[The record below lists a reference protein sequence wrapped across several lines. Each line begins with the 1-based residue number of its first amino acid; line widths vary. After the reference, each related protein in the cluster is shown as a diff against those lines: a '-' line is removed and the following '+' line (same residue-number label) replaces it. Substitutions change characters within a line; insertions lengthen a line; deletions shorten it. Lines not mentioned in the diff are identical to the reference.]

1 MYTYIGW
8 DRYDNDDDD
17 DDDIVSGREWNS
29 VGQRVTNAH
38 DMYGSRL
45 RIMFRRVHVHIC
57 WYHGLVW
64 LVAVTNTRALLSFSQ
79 ANDAFKS
86 SKFPLALRLYS
97 EAIDRLEE
105 EGLGTSTEAAKY
117 FANRAYANLKLENYG
132 AAVADGERA
141 IELDTSFAKGYYRK
155 GAACMALGRFKEGR
169 DCFRRV
175 AKATGSR
182 DAQIKL
188 KECESAIRRI
198 RFEEAIS
205 SPESSHTASISY
217 GDSVHP
223 NTMEVEDSYMGTRM
237 DDDAVRQGD
246 YARAITP
253 EVIESMIEGFKNQ
266 SLIHKKYA
274 FVILSRVKQILEASP
289 TIEEIDV
296 PEGKHFTVCGDVHGQ
311 FFDLCNI
318 FEINGRPSP
327 ENPYLFNGDFVDRG
341 SFSVEV
347 IFTLF
352 GYKCLYPDAMFMT
365 RGNHEAK
372 SMNRMYGFDGEVR
385 AKYSNL
391 MAEFFAEIFCFLPLG
406 CVLNSKVLVVH
417 GGLFSRPDVTL
428 DDLKKIDRNRE
439 PPESG
444 DMCDIL
450 WSDPM
455 DEDGMGPSKRGVA
468 VNFGPDVTRAFLENN
483 NLELLVRSHE
493 MKEEGYE
500 VAHGGKCITIF
511 SAPNYCD
518 QMGNMGAFI
527 RFEHDMVPKFTQFS
541 AVPHPPSRPMQYAG
555 MNGFF

>member
-1 MYTYIGW
+1 M
-8 DRYDNDDDD
+8 
-17 DDDIVSGREWNS
+17 
-29 VGQRVTNAH
+29 
-38 DMYGSRL
+38 
-45 RIMFRRVHVHIC
+45 
-57 WYHGLVW
+57 
-64 LVAVTNTRALLSFSQ
+64 
-79 ANDAFKS
+79 
-86 SKFPLALRLYS
+86 
-97 EAIDRLEE
+97 
-105 EGLGTSTEAAKY
+105 
-117 FANRAYANLKLENYG
+117 ENYG

-141 IELDTSFAKGYYRK
+141 IELDTSFVKGYYRK

-188 KECESAIRRI
+188 KECETAIRRI

-205 SPESSHTASISY
+205 SPDSGPAVSTSY
-217 GDSVHP
+217 GDSVDP
-223 NTMEVEDSYMGTRM
+223 KTMEVEDSYTGTRM
-237 DDDAVRQGD
+237 DDDAVKEGD
-246 YARAITP
+246 YIRAITA
-253 EVIESMIEGFKNQ
+253 EVIDSMIEGFKNQ

-274 FVILSRVKQILEASP
+274 FVILCRVRQILEASP
-289 TIEEIDV
+289 TIEEVDV

-406 CVLNSKVLVVH
+406 CVLNSRVLVVH

-483 NLELLVRSHE
+483 NLDLLVRSHE

-511 SAPNYCD
+511 SAPNYCG
-518 QMGNMGAFI
+518 MYTRALSNTI
-527 RFEHDMVPKFTQFS
+527 TCRNRFGPFLLSFPLLSLFVERIVCVCVSELTRLFGTTKLTHERLLAVQFS
-541 AVPHPPSRPMQYAG
+541 FRNSLAHRSRMLVAHMQTKWGTWAHLFASSTIWFQSSRNSLLSRTLRRG
-555 MNGFF
+555 RCNTREWLDSSELLLCVRARTHQSFVCV